1 MAMKSEKIRKLVT
14 MAMLAA
20 LSIVLVYVVHFPIFP
35 AAPFLEYDPADIP
48 IFICTFLFGPVSGFV
63 LTVVVSVIQG
73 LTVSAASGLY
83 GILMHVIATST
94 LVLVAGG
101 VYRLRHTRGG
111 GALGLALGTLAM
123 GLVMMP
129 ANHFITPHFM
139 GQPVAVVDAL
149 LLPGILPFNLIKAG
163 LNSGITFV
171 VYKVVSRYLIHGD
184 PFAVSAKEEAPAAR

>member
-1 MAMKSEKIRKLVT
+1 MRNERVKKLVV

-20 LSIVLVYVVHFPIFP
+20 IAVVLVYTIRLSLIP
-35 AAPFLEYDPADIP
+35 AVNFLEYDPADVP
-48 IFICTFLFGPVSGFV
+48 ILIAALAYGPAAGLV

-83 GILMHVIATST
+83 GILMHVIATGM

-111 GALGLALGTLAM
+111 GVLGLVLGTLAM

>member
-1 MAMKSEKIRKLVT
+1 MRNEGVKKLVV

-20 LSIVLVYVVHFPIFP
+20 IAVVLVYTIRLSLIP
-35 AAPFLEYDPADIP
+35 AVNFLEYDPADVP
-48 IFICTFLFGPVSGFV
+48 ILIAALAYGPAAGLV

-83 GILMHVIATST
+83 GILMHVIATGM

-129 ANHFITPHFM
+129 ANHFITPYFM
-139 GQPVAVVDAL
+139 GQPVEVVDAL
-149 LLPGILPFNLIKAG
+149 LLPGILPFNLLKAG
-163 LNSGITFV
+163 INSAITFV
-171 VYKVVSRYLIHGD
+171 VYKTVSRYLIHSD
-184 PFAVSAKEEAPAAR
+184 PFALPGKKKAQASR